1 MESIPSTVT
10 AERKQISMSGE
21 VIRKGIHL
29 ASLTIPIAY
38 SFFTQQTML
47 LILIPFTAIALFL
60 DYGRHYAKWVRT
72 FVNSMFASILREHE
86 TDSKKK
92 LLSGGSYVLI
102 SACLCI
108 IVFPKVIAITAFAI
122 LIVSDAISALLGR
135 RFGKHKFLDKSVEGS
150 TAFFLSALI
159 VVSIA
164 PKASGLGAE
173 YVIGTIGAFVGT
185 LIEAA
190 SVRLKVDDNFSVPC
204 SIGIV
209 MWLAYYLISV
219 IGDPVYSSVFEKLMK

>member
-1 MESIPSTVT
+1 MG
-10 AERKQISMSGE
+10 GE
-21 VIRKGIHL
+21 IIRKGIHL

-47 LILIPFTAIALFL
+47 LILLPFTAIALFL
-60 DYGRHYAKWVRT
+60 DYGRHYAPWVRR

-135 RFGKHKFLDKSVEGS
+135 RFGKHRFLDKSVEGS

-159 VVSIA
+159 VVAVS
-164 PKASGLGAE
+164 PKVSGLGAE
-173 YVIGTIGAFVGT
+173 FMIGAIGALIGT

-209 MWLAYYLISV
+209 MWLCYYLISI
-219 IGDPVYSSVFEKLMK
+219 IGDPVYSSMFGQLMK

>member
-1 MESIPSTVT
+1 
-10 AERKQISMSGE
+10 MSGE

-47 LILIPFTAIALFL
+47 LILLPFTAIALFL
-60 DYGRHYAKWVRT
+60 DYGRHYAAWVRRL
-72 FVNSMFASILREHE
+72 VNSMFASILREHE

-135 RFGKHKFLDKSVEGS
+135 RFGKHRFLDKSVEGS

-159 VVSIA
+159 VVSVS
-164 PKASGLGAE
+164 PKVSALGAE
-173 YVIGTIGAFVGT
+173 FVIGAIGAFVGT

-209 MWLAYYLISV
+209 MWLCYYLISI
-219 IGDPVYSSVFEKLMK
+219 IGDPAYLSMFEKLMK